1 MFSITNL
8 ASDDIK
14 KGKCLTCTWDES
26 AECLNC
32 EIKGKLDC
40 KWKRRLLVR
49 FYKGGSIP
57 IFSAFISFVVIGF
70 LISWFPLIIY
80 LGFWIFFF
88 GFFEIRVL
96 CSHCP
101 YYAKDGRIL
110 HCLANHGT
118 IKVWKYHPE
127 PLNVFEKAGF
137 LAGALFFVFFPVI
150 VDIYGLS
157 VIIESSE
164 TGFIE
169 LALLILLFLL
179 STIGGIYF
187 FLFLRKNICP
197 YCVNFSCP
205 LNKVSKELV
214 DAYLQRNPIMR
225 EAWEQSGYKL
235 GEMEVIKR

>member
-1 MFSITNL
+1 MLSISEL
-8 ASDDIK
+8 ASKDINK
-14 KGKCLTCTWDES
+14 RKNLSCTWDEN
-26 AECLNC
+26 AKCFDC
-32 EIKGKLDC
+32 EIKEKLDC
-40 KWKRRLLVR
+40 KWEGRLLMR
-49 FYKGGSIP
+49 FYKGAGVSIL
-57 IFSAFISFVVIGF
+57 SAFIGFTVIGF
-70 LISWFPLIIY
+70 LISWIPLIIY

-118 IKVWKYHPE
+118 IKVWNYHPE
-127 PLNVFEKAGF
+127 PLNKFEKAGF

-150 VDIYGLS
+150 VEIYGLS
-157 VIIESSE
+157 TLIGSSE
-164 TGFIE
+164 TYSLEIP
-169 LALLILLFLL
+169 LLISLIIL
-179 STIGGIYF
+179 STLGGIYF

-205 LNKVSKELV
+205 LNKVPKELV

-235 GEMEVIKR
+235 G